1 MHWQKAKGIEEYFKA
16 AHEIKAEYPN
26 TEFHICGYCEENY
39 KEEIKRRVESGDVIY
54 HGLVDDVKEY
64 EKDCHCVVLPSFHPE
79 GISNVLL
86 EAAAC
91 GRPIITTD
99 HPGCKE
105 TVDDGLNGF
114 LVKKQDAKDLVEKM
128 KMFIDL
134 SYEDKKR
141 MGLAGREKV
150 AKEFSRD
157 IVVDAYCQ
165 EVVKLKEN
173 SR

>member
-1 MHWQKAKGIEEYFKA
+1 M
-16 AHEIKAEYPN
+16 
-26 TEFHICGYCEENY
+26 
-39 KEEIKRRVESGDVIY
+39 
-54 HGLVDDVKEY
+54 VDDVKEY